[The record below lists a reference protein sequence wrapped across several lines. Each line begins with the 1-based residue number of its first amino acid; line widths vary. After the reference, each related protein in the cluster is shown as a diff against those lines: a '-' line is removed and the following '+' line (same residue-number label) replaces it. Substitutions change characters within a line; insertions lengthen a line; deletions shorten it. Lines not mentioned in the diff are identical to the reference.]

1 MTKENVIDAKRAI
14 ELLTAAVEERGED
27 YIYPEAAMG
36 MTCRYMDPTIDQP
49 SCIVG
54 LALTR
59 AGVSFVNHVFQNGG
73 RAYVNGPITSVRQHL
88 ERLNPGLHI
97 TVEAERAFRKAQL
110 WQDSGEPWGRAL
122 AAALKTYATM
132 KEED

>member
-27 YIYPEAAMG
+27 YVSPEGALG
-36 MTCRYMDPTIDQP
+36 KTCRYMDPATDQP

-59 AGVSFVNHVFQNGG
+59 AGVSFVNHVFRGGG
-73 RAYVNGPITSVRQHL
+73 RTYINGPIVSVQYQL

-97 TVEAERAFRKAQL
+97 TVEAGRIFRKAQL
-110 WQDSGEPWGRAL
+110 AQDIGEHWGRAL
-122 AAALKTYATM
+122 TSALKTYATM
-132 KEED
+132 KED